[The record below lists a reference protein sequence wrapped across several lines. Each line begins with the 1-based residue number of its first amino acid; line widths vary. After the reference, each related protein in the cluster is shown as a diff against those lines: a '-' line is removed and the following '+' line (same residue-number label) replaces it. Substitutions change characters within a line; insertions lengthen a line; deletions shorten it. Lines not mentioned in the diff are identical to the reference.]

1 MQRDREKLD
10 NEIMMMFREMEEM
23 RRARE
28 AMTEDDYM
36 VSNERSEATRELEA
50 FRLFSCIHCYS
61 SLIVLNLGQVKLA
74 ISKKDTILTLIPTLI
89 ISPDPKHL
97 PKLQR

>member
-1 MQRDREKLD
+1 MQRNRENPD

-28 AMTEDDYM
+28 AMTEDEY
-36 VSNERSEATRELEA
+36 VVNNERSEATRELEA
-50 FRLFSCIHCYS
+50 FRLFSCIYCYS

-74 ISKKDTILTLIPTLI
+74 ISKKDTILRLIPTLM
-89 ISPDPKHL
+89 ISQDPKHL

>member
-1 MQRDREKLD
+1 
-10 NEIMMMFREMEEM
+10 MMMFREMEEM

-28 AMTEDDYM
+28 AMTEDEY
-36 VSNERSEATRELEA
+36 VVNNERSEATRELEA
-50 FRLFSCIHCYS
+50 FRLFSCINCYS

-74 ISKKDTILTLIPTLI
+74 ISKKDTILRLIPTLM
-89 ISPDPKHL
+89 ISQDPKHL

>member
-1 MQRDREKLD
+1 
-10 NEIMMMFREMEEM
+10 MMMFREMEEM

-28 AMTEDDYM
+28 AMTEDEYV

-50 FRLFSCIHCYS
+50 FRLFSCINCYS

-74 ISKKDTILTLIPTLI
+74 ISKKDTILRLIPSLM
-89 ISPDPKHL
+89 ISQDPKHL

>member
-1 MQRDREKLD
+1 
-10 NEIMMMFREMEEM
+10 MMMFREMEEM

-50 FRLFSCIHCYS
+50 FRLFSCLDLYFVYKR
-61 SLIVLNLGQVKLA
+61 LIE
-74 ISKKDTILTLIPTLI
+74 
-89 ISPDPKHL
+89 
-97 PKLQR
+97 

>member
-1 MQRDREKLD
+1 MQRNRENPD

-28 AMTEDDYM
+28 AMTEDEY
-36 VSNERSEATRELEA
+36 VVNNERSEATRELEA
-50 FRLFSCIHCYS
+50 FRLFSCINCYS

-74 ISKKDTILTLIPTLI
+74 ISKKDTILRLIPTLM
-89 ISPDPKHL
+89 ISQDPKHL